1 MGPQPLYLHS
11 LRRLRLAALAT
22 FLLFATF
29 AIYWA
34 LSPPPVQAISSTI
47 VIGEFRTRGPNGAND
62 EFIELYNLS
71 SSPVNIGGWKV
82 KGSNSSGTVSTR
94 ATISSG
100 TVLNPGCH
108 YLLTNLNTDG
118 YSGSVPGNQNFSP
131 GITDDGGIAVTR
143 PDDTVVDEV
152 GMSSGSA
159 FKEGSTLAPLTTNT
173 NRSYERKPGGAA
185 GSGNDTDNNGNDFQS
200 ISPSDPQN
208 LSGTCLSNTT
218 PTNPSGVGAAAPSSV
233 SVGGTTLLTV
243 TVTPGANP
251 ASTSLTVTGNLASI
265 GGSPTQ
271 PFFDNGTNGDLT
283 TGDNLFS
290 FQATVANG
298 TTPGSKSLQVIIDD
312 AQLRR
317 GSTTIALTV
326 QSGPGG
332 TTAIYDIQG
341 RGHVSPLLNS
351 TVSNV
356 RGIVTA
362 KRSNGFYMQDPVPDT
377 DDATSEGI
385 FVLTSSTP
393 TVNVGD
399 AVAVSGTVTE
409 FRPGGTSSDNLSI
422 TEIST
427 TSISVSSSNNPLP
440 LATVIG
446 IGGRIPPSTVIEDD
460 ATGDVETSGIFD
472 PLTDGIDFY
481 ESLESMLVQVNNAV
495 VVAPRLSSGEIP
507 VLGDNGVN
515 AGVRTTRGGIVV
527 RAADFNPERI
537 FIDNAIQ
544 PTPQVNVGDHF
555 VGVVVGVLDYSSG
568 NFKLQSTQPLTAMP
582 GGLTQEV
589 TATAGTGQIA
599 VATFNVENLNPGD
612 SATKFSTLAGLVVN
626 NLRSPD
632 IIALEEVQ
640 DNNGNTDDSVVD
652 ATDTYN
658 RLISAIQAAG
668 GPTYQ
673 FLNINPADDQDGGEP
688 GGNIRVG
695 FLFRT
700 DRGLTVVDRPGGDA
714 TTATTIVNSGAGPQL
729 SFSPGRID
737 PNNAAFDNSRK
748 PIAGEFSFNGSKLFV
763 IANHFTSKLGDEPLF
778 GRFQPP
784 MLSSA
789 AKRIEQ
795 AQAVNNFIDA
805 ILAADP
811 NANIVVLGDFND
823 FEFSV
828 ALGTLKGGALNNL
841 VETLPQSERYT
852 FVFDGNSQALDHI
865 LMSNSLFNRPFE
877 YDIVHVNS
885 EFVQQASDHDPQV
898 VRLSVGG
905 PDFALRFDPATV
917 SAQRGTNVSVTVKIN
932 RTGGFGG
939 NVTVTAPD
947 AAALKIKV
955 KPGSRSTTGDSAKFK
970 LKIKAGALTGAQQLV
985 FRGKDDSG
993 RERATT
999 LTLVIQ

>member
-1 MGPQPLYLHS
+1 MTKYDEDSTHIIVLYLICPWH
-11 LRRLRLAALAT
+11 AD
-22 FLLFATF
+22 
-29 AIYWA
+29 
-34 LSPPPVQAISSTI
+34 Q
-47 VIGEFRTRGPNGAND
+47 
-62 EFIELYNLS
+62 
-71 SSPVNIGGWKV
+71 
-82 KGSNSSGTVSTR
+82 
-94 ATISSG
+94 
-100 TVLNPGCH
+100 
-108 YLLTNLNTDG
+108 
-118 YSGSVPGNQNFSP
+118 Q
-131 GITDDGGIAVTR
+131 
-143 PDDTVVDEV
+143 V

-185 GSGNDTDNNGNDFQS
+185 GSGTDTDNNGNDFQS
-200 ISPSDPQN
+200 ISPSEPQN
-208 LSGTCLSNTT
+208 LSGTCLSNNT

-251 ASTSLTVTGNLASI
+251 VSTGLTITGNLPSI

-283 TGDNLFS
+283 TGDNVFS
-290 FQATVANG
+290 FQATLANG
-298 TTPGSKSLQVIIDD
+298 TTPGSKSLPVIIAD
-312 AQLRR
+312 AQSRT

-332 TTAIYDIQG
+332 TTAIHDIQG
-341 RGHVSPLLNS
+341 RGHISPLLNS

-377 DDATSEGI
+377 DDTTSEGI

-399 AVAVSGTVTE
+399 AVVVSGTVTE

-422 TEIST
+422 TEISSP
-427 TSISVSSSNNPLP
+427 SISVSSSNNPLP

-460 ATGDVETSGIFD
+460 ATGDVETGGVFD

-495 VVAPRLSSGEIP
+495 VVGPRLSSGEFP
-507 VLGDNGVN
+507 ALCDNGVN

-527 RAADFNPERI
+527 READFNPERI
-537 FIDNAIQ
+537 FINNAIQ
-544 PTPQVNVGDHF
+544 PTPQVNVGDRF

-568 NFKLQSTQPLTAMP
+568 NFKLQATQPLRATP
-582 GGLTQEV
+582 DGLTQEV
-589 TATAGTGQIA
+589 TATAGTGQTA
-599 VATFNVENLNPGD
+599 VATFNVDNLDPGD
-612 SATKFSTLAGLVVN
+612 SATKFSTQAGLVVN

-640 DNNGNTDDSVVD
+640 DNNGDTDDSVVD
-652 ATDTYN
+652 ATNTYN
-658 RLISAIQAAG
+658 QLISAIQAAG
-668 GPTYQ
+668 GPAYQ
-673 FLNINPADDQDGGEP
+673 FRNINPADDQDGGEP

-700 DRGLTVVDRPGGDA
+700 DRGLTFVDRPGGDA
-714 TTATTIVNSGAGPQL
+714 TTATTIVNTASGPQL

-737 PNNAAFDNSRK
+737 PNNGAFNDSRK
-748 PIAGEFSFNGSKLFV
+748 PLAGEFSFNGSKLFV
-763 IANHFTSKLGDEPLF
+763 IANHFTSKLGDEALF

-795 AQAVNNFIDA
+795 AQAVNNFVDA
-805 ILAADP
+805 LLAADP
-811 NANIVVLGDFND
+811 NANIIVLGDFND

-828 ALGTLKGGALNNL
+828 ALSTLKGGALNNL
-841 VETLPQSERYT
+841 VESLPQSERYT

-877 YDIVHVNS
+877 YDVVHVNS
-885 EFVQQASDHDPQV
+885 EFVQQSSDHDPQV

-905 PDFALRFDPATV
+905 PVFALRLDPATV
-917 SAQRGTNVSVTVKIN
+917 SAQRGTNE
-932 RTGGFGG
+932 
-939 NVTVTAPD
+939 A
-947 AAALKIKV
+947 
-955 KPGSRSTTGDSAKFK
+955 
-970 LKIKAGALTGAQQLV
+970 
-985 FRGKDDSG
+985 
-993 RERATT
+993 
-999 LTLVIQ
+999 